1 MATLRSMPS
10 STRLSPKLLRT
21 PSSRTIGTP
30 FVSWPALIAVSV
42 VTLTSPGEFENCWD
56 NRMRSNG
63 KPVGRVKLPS
73 RDAQRPA

>member
-1 MATLRSMPS
+1 MQRNIVLLPLPLAPMTTRTSPMATLRSMPS

-42 VTLTSPGEFENCWD
+42 VTLTSPGEFETA
-56 NRMRSNG
+56 G
-63 KPVGRVKLPS
+63 TTE
-73 RDAQRPA
+73 